1 MRAQRTLRTDIAFG
15 LSRNPSM
22 YEQAGTPG
30 RGEGGGREERRGGGE
45 GEGENGNERG
55 LSRKGM

>member
-30 RGEGGGREERRGGGE
+30 RGEGGGREEGE
-45 GEGENGNERG
+45 GAGRERE
-55 LSRKGM
+55 RMEMKEA